1 MSHSRAE
8 DEEHRRYLH
17 YHRRYCM
24 TNSVD
29 AMHNRHQNSSVL
41 HLSVCGRLLARM
53 LVPIAVEVRLR
64 VSGGSW
70 KRLHHMTY
78 IRKLFAPGVAVYKAA
93 LLRKD
98 GYFGLQSASYLDGH
112 REWPRKLNLWLLCLA
127 EIRGV
132 AGSNT

>member
-1 MSHSRAE
+1 MGPLPLKSWIRVANVWALLLSYMFKLALARVTAE
-8 DEEHRRYLH
+8 LK
-17 YHRRYCM
+17 
-24 TNSVD
+24 
-29 AMHNRHQNSSVL
+29 
-41 HLSVCGRLLARM
+41 ARM

-64 VSGGSW
+64 VSGGFW
-70 KRLHHMTY
+70 NRLHHMTY

-98 GYFGLQSASYLDGH
+98 GYFDLQSASYLDGH

-127 EIRGV
+127 GTRGV